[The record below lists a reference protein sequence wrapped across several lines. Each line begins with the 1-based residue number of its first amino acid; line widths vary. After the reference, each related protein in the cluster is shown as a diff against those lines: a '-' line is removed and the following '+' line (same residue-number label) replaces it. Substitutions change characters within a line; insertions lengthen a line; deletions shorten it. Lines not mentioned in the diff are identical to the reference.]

1 VTTTAPDDAPAL
13 TASVGILRTRLLPP
27 RLPPNSV
34 ARPDLVAR
42 VHRGL
47 EGRVLALV
55 AGAGYGKT
63 TALVQALETSPMP
76 SVWLSCDARL
86 RTPEMLIAHVAAGIA
101 EAFPGVASAL
111 PRADTPEH
119 RIAALANELVATI
132 PDDFVLAF
140 DDVHSLEDAG
150 VLEALGR
157 LTTDLPPNVHLAM
170 TSRRELGS
178 SSSRLAAGG
187 ATVIG
192 EDILAFSFSEA
203 AELLEDAPAPFAEA
217 EIGELHQRTEGWV
230 AGLLL
235 ATRSGS
241 GARPQQIA
249 TAGPHFDYLA
259 EEVLSGLPA
268 DLQRFLLATSV
279 LERFTSAL
287 AAAVAERPDAR
298 EVMRT
303 LVDSHLFIVQAEG
316 GWHRY
321 HHLFHAFL
329 RRRLAEREPE
339 ALALLH
345 VRAGRAWQAAGDH
358 QEAVRH
364 FLEAGAME
372 EAAAALE
379 PIAESMVPTPERQ
392 TLAGWLARIPE
403 PVWRA
408 RPRIELAV
416 ALLAYLGGDART
428 AMETWADAIAR
439 LVEEGDLERAAGA
452 VYRSQQ
458 AMLTLGIRPT
468 DRVAAAAP
476 YLESLGKAGPAGAMA
491 QMIVAVAHAI
501 GCRPDDAER
510 LIEASL
516 AAAGRRE
523 RALLDPCAEI
533 IRGFYFD
540 YPGGRVAQGLARI
553 DAGLAR
559 LEPIEVEDSWMLQA
573 FGRGFRAAILADIGR
588 YRACLD
594 EAGVV
599 HELSAS
605 VGMGS
610 APGLVSLWWRLTSLS
625 GLGDWDGVAALEPEV
640 RRALAAGTG
649 TNVVYRMNAELAR
662 AAAARGDAAGA
673 LARITATREAIAAYG
688 DSYEIPTVL
697 CELALAADGIRRPG
711 LACELAEEA
720 AATAARHGSDWF
732 LARACL
738 LSAHAQAGTPAG
750 DARLAEALDLT
761 DRHDLAV
768 LWTRRERPRSAAL
781 LARALGEGLPGADV
795 ASRLAAAAGRE
806 VLHDCVVA
814 LGDGAPARALLA
826 GAVGRDTDV
835 DAETM
840 RILLADGQP
849 EVAAAAERTR
859 IVLERRPRPAVRIET
874 FGGLR
879 LYRAGARVPDAT
891 FGRAKARALLGA
903 LVCAHTR
910 GVHRD
915 RLLGHLWPELAPDR
929 GARAL
934 DTTLHELRRTL
945 EPLAPPRSGG
955 SLIAREGE
963 IYRLDLGE
971 RDSWDAG
978 EFFRLA
984 RPAPGASGEVALER
998 MLSAET
1004 LWRGEFLP
1012 DFPYEPWSEDT
1023 RDELQRE
1030 RVSLLER
1037 LAAALAQTG
1046 RPAAAIE
1053 RYRQLIQTDPER
1065 EGWHRALMRA
1075 YAQAGERP
1083 LALRQFHACR
1093 ATLRGRLGI
1102 EPSPSTRE
1110 LYRSLL

>member
-1 VTTTAPDDAPAL
+1 MTTTAPDDAPAL
-13 TASVGILRTRLLPP
+13 PASVGVLRTRLLPP

-34 ARPDLVAR
+34 GRSELVAR

-47 EGRVLALV
+47 EGRMLALV

-63 TALVQALETSPMP
+63 TALVQALESSPMP

-86 RTPEMLIAHVAAGIA
+86 RTPEMLIAHVAAGVA

-111 PRADTPEH
+111 PRADSPEG
-119 RIAALANELVATI
+119 RIAALANELVETI
-132 PDDFVLAF
+132 PDDFVLAL
-140 DDVHSLEDAG
+140 DDVHALDEPA
-150 VLEALGR
+150 VLEALAR

-170 TSRRELGS
+170 TSRRELGA
-178 SSSRLAAGG
+178 SRLAAGG

-192 EDILAFSFSEA
+192 EDVLAFSFEEA
-203 AELLEDAPAPFAEA
+203 AELLEDAPSAFGEA

-235 ATRSGS
+235 ATRSAP
-241 GARPQQIA
+241 GAGRPAHAA

-268 DLQRFLLATSV
+268 DVQRFLLDTSV

-287 AAAVAERPDAR
+287 AAVVSERPDSADVIR
-298 EVMRT
+298 G
-303 LVDSHLFIVQAEG
+303 LVDAHLFIVQAEG

-329 RRRLAEREPE
+329 RRRLTEREP
-339 ALALLH
+339 ASVAGLH
-345 VRAGRAWQAAGDH
+345 LRAGRAWQAAGDH

-364 FLEAGAME
+364 FLEAGAVE
-372 EAAAALE
+372 DAAAALE
-379 PIAESMVPTPERQ
+379 PVAESMVPTPERQ
-392 TLAGWLARIPE
+392 TLMGWLMRIPE

-408 RPRIELAV
+408 RPRIELAG
-416 ALLAYLGGDART
+416 ALLSYLGGDART
-428 AMETWADAIAR
+428 AFETWADATAR
-439 LVEEGDLERAAGA
+439 LVAEGDLERAAGA

-458 AMLTLGIRPT
+458 AMLTAGVRPAE
-468 DRVAAAAP
+468 RIAAAEP
-476 YLESLGKAGPAGAMA
+476 HLESLAGAGPVGAMA
-491 QMIVAVAHAI
+491 RMIVAVAHAI
-501 GCRPDDAER
+501 ACHPDAAEA
-510 LIEASL
+510 LMTSSL
-516 AAAGRRE
+516 ESAGRRE
-523 RALLDPCAEI
+523 RVLLDPCAEI

-553 DAGLAR
+553 DSGLAR
-559 LEPIEVEDSWMLQA
+559 LEPVEVEDSRMLQA
-573 FGRGFRAAILADIGR
+573 VGRGFRAAILADIGR

-594 EAGVV
+594 EAEAV
-599 HELSAS
+599 HDLSAS

-610 APGLVSLWWRLTSLS
+610 APGLVSLWWRLTSLA
-625 GLGDWDGVAALEPEV
+625 GLEDWDGIAALEPEV
-640 RRALAAGTG
+640 RRALAVGAG
-649 TNVVYRMNAELAR
+649 TNVEYRMNAGLAR
-662 AAAARGDAAGA
+662 AAAARGDAGEA
-673 LARITATREAIAAYG
+673 LARIAGARASIAGYG

-697 CELALAADGIRRPG
+697 CELALAAGDVRRDD
-711 LACELAEEA
+711 LARELAEEA
-720 AATAARHGSDWF
+720 VATAARHGSDWF
-732 LARACL
+732 RARACL
-738 LSAHAQAGTPAG
+738 LSARAHAGTPEG
-750 DARLAEALDLT
+750 DARLSEALALT
-761 DRHDLAV
+761 GRHDLTV
-768 LWTRRERPRSAAL
+768 LWARRERPRAAAL
-781 LARALGEGLPGADV
+781 LARALTADLPGAATAARV
-795 ASRLAAAAGRE
+795 AAAAGRE

-814 LGDGAPARALLA
+814 VGDGAPARAVLSA
-826 GAVGRDTDV
+826 AVGEDTDV

-840 RILLADGQP
+840 RILLADAEP
-849 EVAAAAERTR
+849 SVAAAAERTR
-859 IVLERRPRPAVRIET
+859 VVLERRPRPAIRIET

-879 LYRAGARVPDAT
+879 LYRAGARVPDGT

-910 GVHRD
+910 GIHRD

-963 IYRLDLGE
+963 IYRLDLGP
-971 RDSWDAG
+971 RDTWDAG
-978 EFFRLA
+978 EFMELA
-984 RPAPGASGEVALER
+984 RPAPGSADAAGLDR
-998 MLSAET
+998 LLGAET

-1012 DFPYEPWSEDT
+1012 DFPYEPWAEDT
-1023 RDELQRE
+1023 RRELDRE
-1030 RVSLLER
+1030 RVRLLER
-1037 LAAALAQTG
+1037 LAAALAEMG

-1053 RYRQLIQTDPER
+1053 RYRQLIETDPER

-1102 EPSPSTRE
+1102 EPSPETRE
-1110 LYRSLL
+1110 LYGSLL